1 MDIQTRDE
9 FKKLIYG
16 FFRDKKLD
24 SREMSGLLRGAFEFF
39 STEHAK
45 ESKSWLD
52 MRKKLSQQS
61 IDDFKEMWEGFV
73 QQSIDY
79 VADHEDVRQL
89 IEAERSELTEEW
101 NRDIEDGENRIIP
114 DLRLYFGVDG
124 LDESVEE
131 GSWVSA
137 TDASISL
144 QVGNRNII
152 EMM

>member
-16 FFRDKKLD
+16 FFRDRKLD
-24 SREMSGLLRGAFEFF
+24 SREMSRLLRSTFEFF
-39 STEHAK
+39 STEHVK
-45 ESKSWLD
+45 EGKSWLD
-52 MRKKLSQQS
+52 MRKKLSQKS
-61 IDDFKEMWEGFV
+61 IDDFEEMWEGFV

-79 VADHEDVRQL
+79 VAGHEDVRQL
-89 IEAERSELTEEW
+89 IEAERNELTEEW
-101 NRDIEDGENRIIP
+101 NRNIKNSEIKIIP
-114 DLRLYFGVDG
+114 DVRLYFGVDG
-124 LDESVEE
+124 LDESVKE
-131 GSWVSA
+131 GSWVPA